1 MAAYRKKFIALDLE
15 TTHLDMREGRI
26 MEVGAVEAELLFDEK
41 KSTVAVKFGKSFS
54 TLVNPEIPASPIAL
68 TLTGITAEELS
79 TALPWRE
86 VKPKLVDFLGGD
98 VILGHNIWFDLL
110 YLKNQGLNLKNGYL
124 DTLEITQTILPLLAS
139 HSLEYLAQEFGVL
152 DDASHRALADAQS
165 AARVLGSALNE
176 YLSYSADLQREIKT
190 FFAKAHLNFGHL
202 FVDLPEKRRKKVRP
216 KKSSAIGHAR
226 PLEDLDKLPSEFSD
240 KTLISVP
247 LGFSRQQDW
256 LSMLAQD
263 EQSRIVAVSH
273 PMYLDLLPE
282 NQKIVGPFQALCDKR
297 WEWLKHQQET
307 SDDAIK
313 IFIKIAIFR
322 AIKPFWNL
330 GEVKWTVAERSLL
343 PSFLVDPEICP
354 KHECGYVKSLKLGK
368 NQVYFTDL
376 ESLFSLLHEWPVD
389 FGALPAVLFDLG
401 KIEDEFSENLTLTR
415 NLRQIRERLKI
426 LYPLEKLNISRYPRV
441 SVEAEAISNE
451 LDLFFGV
458 LHLVYLKKE
467 SEFAEIIMLNEE
479 ETESERFQKLSHP
492 AEKLV
497 QKLEIF
503 QAYLQSQAAW
513 AKGEDKLELLAL
525 GAETKKMAV
534 FLKELFWEHDAQ
546 KNYWFKFNSQWVD
559 LNIAPRDLAVS
570 WKIFRE
576 RFKTLT
582 IIDAELPSLSW
593 QYFQNRL
600 GITDFAKQAS
610 TFPSPPA
617 SVRVH
622 LFPKPQ
628 NLPAISALVQQLSG
642 KTIIVVPNE
651 SILLQMHELLHGSQR
666 NTLISTYKLS
676 GNLHA
681 IKNRFRQAKH
691 AVLLVTTNV
700 FMRSLLS
707 VPPAKNLVVVRL
719 PFEAPG
725 RTPSP
730 SGQSFANT
738 FVTEILPRAVHLLH
752 TMLTR
757 FLGAADPGA
766 QVYLLDPRVL
776 TEYNKAFLKYLEEF
790 PNFDIST
797 DGSGS

>member
-1 MAAYRKKFIALDLE
+1 MSDYRKKFIALDLE

-41 KSTVAVKFGKSFS
+41 KSAVAVKFGKSFS

-68 TLTGITAEELS
+68 TLTGITAEGLS
-79 TALPWRE
+79 MAPTWRE
-86 VKPKLVDFLGGD
+86 VKPKLEKFLGGE

-124 DTLEITQTILPLLAS
+124 DTLEITQTVLPLLVS

-165 AARVLGSALNE
+165 AARVLGAALNE

-190 FFAKAHLNFGHL
+190 FFAKSHLNFGHL
-202 FVDLPEKRRKKVRP
+202 FVDLPEMKRRKKGRP
-216 KKSSAIGHAR
+216 KKSPAIGKAR
-226 PLEDLDKLPSEFSD
+226 APEDLDKLPSEFPD

-256 LSMLAQD
+256 LSRLAQ
-263 EQSRIVAVSH
+263 EGQSRIVAVSH

-282 NQKIVGPFQALCDKR
+282 NQKIPGPSQALCDKR
-297 WEWLKHQQET
+297 WEWLKHQQEI
-307 SDDAIK
+307 SDDALK
-313 IFIKIAIFR
+313 IFVKIAIFR
-322 AIKPFWNL
+322 EIKPSWNL

-354 KHECGYVKSLKLGK
+354 KHECGFVKSLKLGK
-368 NQVYFTDL
+368 NQVYFTDI
-376 ESLFSLLHEWPVD
+376 ESLFSLVHDWPVD
-389 FGALPAVLFDLG
+389 FDGFPVILFDLG
-401 KIEDEFSENLTLTR
+401 KIEDEFSEHLTATR

-441 SVEAEAISNE
+441 NAEAEAIANE

-467 SEFAEIIMLNEE
+467 SEFAEIIMLGEE
-479 ETESERFQKLSHP
+479 ETESERFQKLLHP

-497 QKLEIF
+497 RKLEIF
-503 QAYLQSQAAW
+503 QVYLQNQALVA
-513 AKGEDKLELLAL
+513 GEDKLELLAL
-525 GAETKKMAV
+525 GAETKKMAA

-570 WKIFRE
+570 WKAFRE

-600 GITDFAKQAS
+600 GITDFAKQVS
-610 TFPSPPA
+610 NFPSPPL
-617 SVRVH
+617 VEVH

-628 NLPAISALVQQLSG
+628 NLPAISALVQQLPG

-651 SILLQMHELLHGSQR
+651 SQLVQMHELLHGSQP

-676 GNLHA
+676 GNLQA
-681 IKNRFRQAKH
+681 VKNRFRQAKR
-691 AVLLVTTNV
+691 AVLLVTTNA

-757 FLGAADPGA
+757 FLGAAQPEA

-776 TEYNKAFLKYLEEF
+776 TEYDRAFLKYLEEF

-797 DGSGS
+797 AGSGK